1 MASLGLLL
9 SVLGLVLC
17 GATSLRLSALGAST
31 SKKPIIG
38 KAAAGAREVGAGWGG
53 VGWGRRW
60 ALPVAALRQVRPIWE
75 TSVFRVRLC
84 AVLYSPRTKTSFGS
98 C

>member
-38 KAAAGAREVGAGWGG
+38 KAAAGAREVGAGWG
-53 VGWGRRW
+53 RRW

-75 TSVFRVRLC
+75 TSVFRIRLC